1 MKVKEFKNWTKLIF
15 VGRTILKDDLKY
27 MSFEQKN
34 YIGEL
39 EVVRSENRERT
50 LYIEER

>member
-1 MKVKEFKNWTKLIF
+1 MKVKEFKNWNKLVF
-15 VGRTILKDDLKY
+15 AGRVILKDDLKY

-34 YIGEL
+34 SIYEL
-39 EVVRSENRERT
+39 EVIRSENRERT